1 TEISEWISLVLSPS
15 LVRVYQRETAGIGL
29 HTWLTPPHLSV
40 CLFLSLSLSLCVVLI
55 SVYYQVSLLWSHT
68 THNITHVHFLGGD
81 TGHTHTHACRRGR
94 SEICPL
100 HLSLPGLSF
109 LQGSQEQWAGCGA
122 RGPSEVNCPSL
133 VRDGHVFCCFA
144 CFFLLGF
151 LVEETPCG
159 HGENMQT
166 PHRKAREIAHLST
179 VHSGEDLLPRAN
191 SAPCRNQTHDLLAV
205 RQQCKQCKQ
214 LSHRAPYT

>member
-68 THNITHVHFLGGD
+68 THNITHMHFLGGD

-109 LQGSQEQWAGCGA
+109 LQGSQEQWAAFVAPGDQVN
-122 RGPSEVNCPSL
+122 RPSRSGTDRIVL
-133 VRDGHVFCCFA
+133 LFCM
-144 CFFLLGF
+144 FFLLGF
-151 LVEETPCG
+151 LVEDTPCE
-159 HGENMQT
+159 HGEN
-166 PHRKAREIAHLST
+166 
-179 VHSGEDLLPRAN
+179 
-191 SAPCRNQTHDLLAV
+191 
-205 RQQCKQCKQ
+205 
-214 LSHRAPYT
+214 

>member
-81 TGHTHTHACRRGR
+81 TGLTHTHTH
-94 SEICPL
+94 SEEVAVKCILCISPIT
-100 HLSLPGLSF
+100 HPG
-109 LQGSQEQWAGCGA
+109 
-122 RGPSEVNCPSL
+122 
-133 VRDGHVFCCFA
+133 
-144 CFFLLGF
+144 
-151 LVEETPCG
+151 
-159 HGENMQT
+159 
-166 PHRKAREIAHLST
+166 
-179 VHSGEDLLPRAN
+179 
-191 SAPCRNQTHDLLAV
+191 
-205 RQQCKQCKQ
+205 
-214 LSHRAPYT
+214 